1 VSSDLAITMSADGD
15 VTLLHLHGRLDL
27 PGTAALLGAVRRA
40 ALDGSRAVVC
50 DLEGLRD
57 TPPHHLLTVFPA
69 AQRHLGLWPDR
80 ELHVAAA
87 SPSTTGRL
95 IQLRTHRYV
104 TLQPTLDD
112 ALAAV
117 RAGRAASR
125 HQVHLTAEAT
135 SPRQA
140 RRSLDAFLAPRRPP
154 WADVAQVVVSELT
167 GNVVRHV
174 RRPFTLQ
181 LTLDA
186 RALLVSVTD
195 RSRQEPVLQPH
206 RSDADHGRGIQLVE
220 ALSQAWGVRLVH
232 EAGKTVWARIGTVPA

>member
-1 VSSDLAITMSADGD
+1 VTSDLAITTSLDGD
-15 VTLLHLHGRLDL
+15 ATLLHLRGRLDL
-27 PGTAALLGAVRRA
+27 PGTAALLGAVRQA
-40 ALDGSRAVVC
+40 ALDGCRAVVC

-69 AQRHLGLWPDR
+69 AQRRLGLWPDR

-87 SPSTTGRL
+87 SPSITGRL
-95 IQLRTHRYV
+95 VQLRIHRYV
-104 TLQPTLDD
+104 TLQSTLDD
-112 ALAAV
+112 ALGAV
-117 RAGRAASR
+117 RAGRAVSR
-125 HQVHLTAEAT
+125 QQVHLTAEAS

-140 RRSLDAFLAPRRPP
+140 RRCLDAFLAARRPP

-186 RALLVSVTD
+186 SELLVGVTD
-195 RSRQEPVLQPH
+195 GSRQEPVLRPH
-206 RSDADHGRGIQLVE
+206 RVDADHGRGIQLVA
-220 ALSQAWGVRLVH
+220 ALSRAWGVRLVP
-232 EAGKTVWARIGTVPA
+232 EAGKTVWARIGTAPA